1 MATYSDTK
9 VWAAL
14 SARLESLTFS
24 PALPISWPNGPNP
37 DGGFTPPGDRKWL
50 RVNEIPASTTHFA
63 LSGGTNEHIGLLQVD
78 VFRPLNEGHVP
89 AKETGGAIAAHFPVA
104 LRLFSEGVKVVVT
117 RSELGPVLKQ
127 DTEIMLPVTIRW
139 RAFI

>member
-1 MATYSDTK
+1 MATYADTK
-9 VWAAL
+9 VWQAL
-14 SARLESLTFS
+14 AARLDELTFS
-24 PALPISWPNGPNP
+24 PPLPIAWPN
-37 DGGFTPPGDRKWL
+37 DTFAPPGDRRWL
-50 RVNEIPASTTHFA
+50 RVNEIPASTTTFA
-63 LSGGTNEHIGLLQVD
+63 LSGGTSEHIGLMQVD

-89 AKETGGAIAAHFPVA
+89 AKETAGIVAAHFPPA

-139 RAFI
+139 RAST

>member
-1 MATYSDTK
+1 MALYSDTK
-9 VWAAL
+9 VWQAL
-14 SARLESLTFS
+14 ATRLATLTFS
-24 PALPISWPNGPNP
+24 PALPIAWPNTT
-37 DGGFTPPGDRKWL
+37 FSPPGDRKWL
-50 RVNEIPASTTHFA
+50 RLNEIPASTTPFA
-63 LSGGTNEHIGLLQVD
+63 LSGGTNEHIGLMQVD

-89 AKETGGAIAAHFPVA
+89 AKEVAGAVAAHFPPA

>member
-1 MATYSDTK
+1 MAVYSDTK

-14 SARLESLTFS
+14 AARLQTLTFS
-24 PALPISWPNGPNP
+24 PALPIAWPNTT
-37 DGGFTPPGDRKWL
+37 FSPPAGRKWL
-50 RVNEIPASTTHFA
+50 RVNEIPASTTPYA
-63 LSGGTNEHIGLLQVD
+63 LSGGTSEHIGLMQVD

-89 AKETGGAIAAHFPVA
+89 AKETAGRIAAHFPVA
-104 LRLFSEGVKVVVT
+104 LRLFSDGVKVVIT